1 LEFEDLRSAMNEFGV
16 YIRKPPFLED
26 KQKNKY
32 TVEKKLGG
40 AAKDSSTAI

>member
-1 LEFEDLRSAMNEFGV
+1 MNEFGV

-32 TVEKKLGG
+32 TVEKKFGG
-40 AAKDSSTAI
+40 KVKDSVTTI